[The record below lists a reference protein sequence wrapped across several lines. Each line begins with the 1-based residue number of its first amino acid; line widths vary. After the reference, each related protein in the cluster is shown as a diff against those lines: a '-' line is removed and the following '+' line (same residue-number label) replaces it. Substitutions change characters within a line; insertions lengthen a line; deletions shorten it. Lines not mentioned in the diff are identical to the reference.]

1 MLSEEEKEKAI
12 TAFELPPPATSAD
25 PIQPREFLKWVFE
38 QLAMIPWVA
47 FGAMGTGGGI
57 ALLYFYFASIDYVPA
72 DISSVLSASLLMAL
86 LAFAFYV
93 WVVICLVA
101 PLAAYRAMDLHVEDE
116 GEEARTPKS
125 TGVSGLWTL
134 QLIGVGGLLLFIS
147 VPQAIRCVPYFE
159 YLLIAGGVCTCAGA
173 FGWWRNEIAKTVRR
187 RAWKKR
193 LGLAL
198 LVSTVGALP
207 FIVLT
212 QILLSHHS
220 TDWPHLV
227 ALLVVWLTVVVVSAF
242 LDRIPVWGCALA
254 LTIFCPILMYSLPA
268 LLGFPAFF
276 PTKIA
281 QLSGIRAEKVAELRV
296 PAGTCKLIESAV
308 GAPKTARPVSCGGG
322 AEWGTAHALVLSNL
336 GERWLI
342 ELQLEGGEPG
352 KTNGAVRVTIPGADV
367 QIVRRIA
374 PLALTGKAPGCRT

>member
-1 MLSEEEKEKAI
+1 MLSEAEKEKAF
-12 TAFELPPPATSAD
+12 TAFELPHPEASAD

-101 PLAAYRAMDLHVEDE
+101 PLAAYRAMDLHVE

-125 TGVSGLWTL
+125 TGVSGLWAL
-134 QLIGVGGLLLFIS
+134 QLIGVGGFLLFIS
-147 VPQAIRCVPYFE
+147 VPQVIRCVPIFE

-173 FGWWRNEIAKTVRR
+173 FGWWRNEVAKTDRR

-198 LVSTVGALP
+198 LVSMFGALP
-207 FIVLT
+207 FIVLN
-212 QILLSHHS
+212 QILLSHNG

-227 ALLVVWLTVVVVSAF
+227 ALLVVWLAVVVVSAF
-242 LDRIPVWGCALA
+242 LNRISVWGCALG
-254 LTIFCPILMYSLPA
+254 LTVFCPILMYSLPA

-281 QLSGIRAEKVAELRV
+281 QLSGIRAEKIAELRV
-296 PAGTCKLIESAV
+296 PANTCKLIESAV
-308 GAPKTARPVSCGGG
+308 GAAKTARPVSCGGG
-322 AEWGTAHALVLSNL
+322 ADWGTVHALVLSSL

-352 KTNGAVRVTIPGADV
+352 NRNGAVRVTIPGTDV
-367 QIVRRIA
+367 QTVRRIA
-374 PLALTGKAPGCRT
+374 PLALTDKASGCRT